1 MANSLKS
8 MDVEDYEDDFMPE
21 DEGDIYLDSDE
32 ELEEKPPAS
41 KRPRKAKMSKNV
53 DDSDF
58 SASEHEADD
67 DFDPSEFE
75 QKPGV
80 KDKECTYCGKKYASE
95 KAMKMHI
102 RKKHSEEGMAGMKK
116 IKCGFCELEFAE
128 RRLLTCVS
136 SVENISFYFTPT
148 FW

>member
-1 MANSLKS
+1 
-8 MDVEDYEDDFMPE
+8 MDVEDYEDDFMQ

-32 ELEEKPPAS
+32 ELEEKPPAAKRARKS
-41 KRPRKAKMSKNV
+41 KTKAPQ
-53 DDSDF
+53 DSDY

-67 DFDPSEFE
+67 DFDPTEFE
-75 QKPGV
+75 EKTGV
-80 KDKECTYCGKKYASE
+80 KDKECQYCGKKYASD

-136 SVENISFYFTPT
+136 SVENISFYF
-148 FW
+148 